1 MTETAITVLNPER
14 AIGEVNALYT
24 IMANLYKEVL
34 KPDLD
39 YGIIPGT
46 GGKPTL
52 LLPGMEKLMR
62 ALNAVPRYVERRV
75 IVDYDRPLFHYEY
88 ECQLIDASSG
98 QFIPGGIGLGLCTSK
113 ESAFAWRQ
121 ANRVCPNCGK
131 EAIIKGKAE
140 YGGGWICFAKKG
152 GCGAKF
158 AEDAPEIMSQQ
169 TGRVENPD
177 LFDQVNAIM
186 KRAKKRALGDAVKG
200 AAAVSEF
207 FTVDVE
213 DFVEDEFTPVVDST
227 PEPPAQEKTPPV
239 PAPDKLHIGKL
250 IETVTPLYDHG
261 KHAANSVNKLVK
273 DGIIKTDMEMFDAIK
288 TIILHR
294 AASDYQMTEAQV
306 LEAIRAVNED
316 DTIADYAAFL
326 KAGHKHSDVWTAVK
340 EYHTLKNGK
349 PAAPKSE
356 ADQFAADHNLTTDA
370 PPVET
375 SIDDVPF

>member
-1 MTETAITVLNPER
+1 MIETAITVLNPER

-88 ECQLIDASSG
+88 ECQLIDASTG

-121 ANRVCPNCGK
+121 SSRVCPNCGK
-131 EAIIKGKAE
+131 ETIIKGKAE
-140 YGGGWICFAKKG
+140 YGGGWLCFAKKG

-158 AEDAPEIMSQQ
+158 ADDAPEIVNQPI
-169 TGRVENPD
+169 GRVENPD
-177 LFDQVNAIM
+177 IFDQVNAIM

-207 FTVDVE
+207 FTVDLE
-213 DFVEDEFTPVVDST
+213 DFIEGEFTPVVETKS
-227 PEPPAQEKTPPV
+227 EPPAQQKTPE
-239 PAPDKLHIGKL
+239 KIHIGKL
-250 IETVTPLYDHG
+250 IEAVAFMYDHQ
-261 KHAANSVNKLVK
+261 KHAANSVNKLMT
-273 DGIIKTDMEMFDAIK
+273 DGVITEDMIPFTAIK
-288 TIILHR
+288 TIVLHR

-316 DTIADYAAFL
+316 DTITDYAAFL
-326 KAGHKHSDVWTAVK
+326 KAGHKHSDVWAAVK
-340 EYHTLKNGK
+340 TYHDMTNSK
-349 PAAPKSE
+349 PAAPKNE
-356 ADQFAADHNLTTDA
+356 ADQFAEDHNLTTDDA
-370 PPVET
+370 PPVE
-375 SIDDVPF
+375 SPIDDVPF

>member
-1 MTETAITVLNPER
+1 MTETAITILNPER

-131 EAIIKGKAE
+131 EAIIKGKQE

-158 AEDAPEIMSQQ
+158 TDDAPEIISQPV
-169 TGRVENPD
+169 GRVENPD

-213 DFVEDEFTPVVDST
+213 DFIEGEFTPVVETT
-227 PEPPAQEKTPPV
+227 PEPPAQPKI
-239 PAPDKLHIGKL
+239 PDKLHIGKL
-250 IETVTPLYDHG
+250 IETVTPLYDHQ
-261 KHAANSVNKLVK
+261 KHAANSVNKLLA
-273 DGIIKTDMEMFDAIK
+273 DGVITEDMSVFDAIK
-288 TIILHR
+288 AVVLHR
-294 AASDYQMTEAQV
+294 AASDYQMDEAQV

-356 ADQFAADHNLTTDA
+356 ADQFAADYNLTTDDA
-370 PPVET
+370 PPVRQN
-375 SIDDVPF
+375 DDDDGIPF

>member
-1 MTETAITVLNPER
+1 MIETAITVLNPER

-88 ECQLIDASSG
+88 ECQLIDASTG

-121 ANRVCPNCGK
+121 SSRVCPNCGK
-131 EAIIKGKAE
+131 ETIIKGKAE
-140 YGGGWICFAKKG
+140 YGGGWLCFAKKG

-158 AEDAPEIMSQQ
+158 ADDAPEIISQPI
-169 TGRVENPD
+169 GRVENPD
-177 LFDQVNAIM
+177 IFDQVNAIM

-207 FTVDVE
+207 FTVDLE
-213 DFVEDEFTPVVDST
+213 DFIEGEFTPVVETKS
-227 PEPPAQEKTPPV
+227 EPPEQEKMS
-239 PAPDKLHIGKL
+239 DKLHIGEL

-273 DGIIKTDMEMFDAIK
+273 DGIIKTDMGMFDAIK

-294 AASDYQMTEAQV
+294 ATSDYQMTETQV

-316 DTIADYAAFL
+316 DTITDYAAFL
-326 KAGHKHSDVWTAVK
+326 KAGHKHSDVWAAVK
-340 EYHTLKNGK
+340 TYHDMTNSK
-349 PAAPKSE
+349 PAAPKNE
-356 ADQFAADHNLTTDA
+356 ADQFAEDHNLTTDDA
-370 PPVET
+370 PPVRQN
-375 SIDDVPF
+375 DDDDGIPF